1 MFERRPTTQEKILD
15 DIMVTVD
22 NTQIFLNDALKRI
35 WEKLLEMEIKQD
47 KKLEVN
53 DEQKDE
59 SKKKGN
65 R

>member
-35 WEKLLEMEIKQD
+35 WEKLLEMEIKHD